1 MPEIG
6 IMPENSSRPA
16 ANWAACARPR
26 SKRVGGGA
34 VQQQDLC
41 SYIGTALLDLRL
53 AICGLGLANR
63 GWASFISNQFSN
75 PASRSAQRLRL
86 FIFSTPLLKLTISPS
101 VVEFRTA
108 KRNGDKMHD
117 LEEKAA
123 KLLETASKLPPG
135 PERHELLKEIGTFR
149 ARIAVIIAKQEQL
162 QSAK

>member
-1 MPEIG
+1 M
-6 IMPENSSRPA
+6 PA
-16 ANWAACARPR
+16 AFYL
-26 SKRVGGGA
+26 
-34 VQQQDLC
+34 QH
-41 SYIGTALLDLRL
+41 T
-53 AICGLGLANR
+53 
-63 GWASFISNQFSN
+63 
-75 PASRSAQRLRL
+75 
-86 FIFSTPLLKLTISPS
+86 LLKLTISPS
-101 VVEFRTA
+101 VLEFRTA